1 MKTAQMIALTVVI
14 GAFATSS
21 LVFDRKI
28 LAVLAFVL
36 LLGLVLVVR
45 RDAWP
50 WWLPSA
56 MFASIGISH
65 LIALWWLRS
74 KGSASHSALET
85 FGPGYL
91 LMAAGYFL
99 HGLWHRK
106 THA

>member
-1 MKTAQMIALTVVI
+1 MKTAQMIALTVII
-14 GAFATSS
+14 GAFATSG
-21 LVFDRKI
+21 LIFDRKI
-28 LAVLAFVL
+28 LDAVAFVL

-45 RDAWP
+45 RDDRP

-56 MFASIGISH
+56 MFASIGASH

-74 KGSASHSALET
+74 KGSASHPVLET

-106 THA
+106 IHV

>member
-1 MKTAQMIALTVVI
+1 MKRAEMIVLTIVI

-28 LAVLAFVL
+28 LGVVAFVL
-36 LLGLVLVVR
+36 LLGLVLMVR
-45 RDAWP
+45 RDVRP

-56 MFASIGISH
+56 MFAAIGVSH

-74 KGSASHSALET
+74 KGAASRPALET
-85 FGPGYL
+85 FDPGYL
-91 LMAAGYFL
+91 LIAAAYFL
-99 HGLWHRK
+99 HGLRHRK

>member
-1 MKTAQMIALTVVI
+1 MKKAQMIALTFVI

-21 LVFDRKI
+21 LIFDHKI
-28 LAVLAFVL
+28 LGVVAFVF

-45 RDAWP
+45 RDARP

-56 MFASIGISH
+56 MFASIGASH
-65 LIALWWLRS
+65 LVALWWLRS
-74 KGSASHSALET
+74 KGSSLHPALAT

-99 HGLWHRK
+99 HGLWHQK
-106 THA
+106 THV

>member
-14 GAFATSS
+14 GAVATASII
-21 LVFDRKI
+21 FDRKI
-28 LAVLAFVL
+28 LGVLAFVL

-45 RDAWP
+45 RNDRP
-50 WWLPSA
+50 WWQLSA
-56 MFASIGISH
+56 MFASIGASH
-65 LIALWWLRS
+65 LIALWWLQS
-74 KGSASHSALET
+74 KDSASHPALET

-91 LMAAGYFL
+91 LMAVGYFL